1 MTECLKCKKKLG
13 LLSSRH
19 KFSDNSIMCNSCFEE
34 WNIQAAEKNKKIVLE
49 YISKYISNKDKEG
62 HLLGY
67 IAALY
72 RNKEIKSLFDKY
84 SLERVRNRYQS
95 NLDIAE
101 SSNKSGLSSYDV
113 DEIVDTTDTCE
124 RVLDFLEDLEKMY
137 KLIQNK
143 NIEIDYLELLS
154 FFAEIIENKIDKVY
168 DKILIPSYK
177 RISKR
182 LGKNI
187 TKENIIKEFMRIPL
201 KMEKSEYTT
210 ELISKLLNKFNLEY
224 EQDEVEQLIE
234 DAKDEVDLEE
244 FEQDLGSSQ
253 KIDIGDFTKLNGYDF
268 EEYLKNLFKYLGYAV
283 IKTSLSG
290 DQGADL
296 IMTKGGEK
304 IVVQAKKYSEKV
316 SNKAIQEISAAKNHY
331 KADKAI
337 VVTNS
342 SFTKSAIE
350 LALTNNVELWD
361 GIKLKDAIKSLKSKT
376 KEKELSSQQ
385 ILTIKEGENIR
396 EIKGLC
402 PFCEENVI
410 WTFPQEIK
418 GGLNLEIKCPN
429 CDATASVSTKTSSRY
444 YICDYCS
451 KRFDTKE
458 EEEEHEK
465 SCIKRKK

>member
-19 KFSDNSIMCNSCFEE
+19 KFNDNSIMCSSCFEE
-34 WNIQAAEKNKKIVLE
+34 WSIQAADKNKKIVLE

-62 HLLGY
+62 YLSGC

-72 RNKEIKSLFDKY
+72 RDKELKSLFDKY
-84 SLERVRNRYQS
+84 SLERVRNRFQS

-113 DEIVDTTDTCE
+113 DEIVDTTKTCE
-124 RVLDFLEDLEKMY
+124 CILDFLEDLEKMY

-143 NIEIDYLELLS
+143 NIKIDYLELLS
-154 FFAEIIENKIDKVY
+154 FFAEIIENKLDKER
-168 DKILIPSYK
+168 DKILIPYYK
-177 RISKR
+177 RISNR

-187 TKENIIKEFMRIPL
+187 TKENIIKEFMRIRL
-201 KMEKSEYTT
+201 KIGYTT
-210 ELISKLLNKFNLEY
+210 ESNELVFKLLNKFNLEY

-234 DAKDEVDLEE
+234 DAEEEVGLEE

-296 IMTKGGEK
+296 IMTKDGEK

-361 GIKLKDAIKSLKSKT
+361 GIKLKNAIRNLKSKT
-376 KEKELSSQQ
+376 KEKGLSSQQ
-385 ILTIKEGENIR
+385 NITIKKGESIS
-396 EIKGLC
+396 EVKAFC
-402 PFCEENVI
+402 PFCEENVMF
-410 WTFPQEIK
+410 TFPQEID
-418 GGLNLEIKCPN
+418 GGLNFEIKCPN
-429 CDATASVSTKTSSRY
+429 CNADLSVSTETSSY
-444 YICDYCS
+444 GCGHCH
-451 KRFDTKE
+451 KHFNTKE
-458 EEEEHEK
+458 EAEEHEK